1 MMSCFYDTDFGK
13 GNYKNLARQAVW
25 KMEEFFSQ
33 ENMKALCVC
42 MWGRGGLQRSLRHAE
57 MYMFIRTGHTH
68 VAGR

>member
-33 ENMKALCVC
+33 ENMKAL
-42 MWGRGGLQRSLRHAE
+42 WGVRGGLQKSLRHAE
-57 MYMFIRTGHTH
+57 MYMFIRKGHTH